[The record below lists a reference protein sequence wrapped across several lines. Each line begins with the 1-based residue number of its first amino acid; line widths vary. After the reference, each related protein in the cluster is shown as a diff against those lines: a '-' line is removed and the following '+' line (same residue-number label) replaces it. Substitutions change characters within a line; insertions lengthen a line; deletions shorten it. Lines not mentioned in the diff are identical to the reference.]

1 MSEANH
7 TVKVVVDAMGGDYA
21 PEEIVKGAVLA
32 AEKND
37 DDTEII
43 LVGPSDIVATELA
56 KYSTSHLPLHCAG
69 ADGFIGES
77 ESPAVAL
84 RRRPNASIAVAFKMV
99 KAGEADAV
107 VGAGSTGAL
116 VTSAIRSMGLLEG
129 IERPVVGGPF
139 FGVAPNTILMDC
151 GVNVDSKPSH
161 LLTFAVV
168 GSIYAKKLLNIDNP
182 TVALLNVGA
191 EENKGNKLTRETH
204 PLLQKSGLNFIGNI
218 EGNEILSGR
227 ANVIVCDG
235 FVGNIL
241 IKFGEGGMELI
252 KSVLRNKV
260 NSYPLLRLFK
270 RPFKVLTS
278 SMFGE
283 NGINPG
289 IGDGLIWGVDGV
301 ALKIHGASRA
311 PDVAKRIAQAKLVVE
326 MDIIDSLK
334 SELAAIRSQ
343 LNLGKEQ

>member
-1 MSEANH
+1 MRESKH
-7 TVKVVVDAMGGDYA
+7 TVKVALDAMGGDHA
-21 PEEIVKGAVLA
+21 PEEIVRGAVLA

-37 DDTEII
+37 VEIS
-43 LVGPSDIVATELA
+43 LVGPTDAVAGELA
-56 KYSTSHLPLHCAG
+56 KYSTSHLPLHCVE
-69 ADGFIGES
+69 ADGFIGEG
-77 ESPAVAL
+77 ESHVVAL

-116 VTSAIRSMGLLEG
+116 VTSAIRSMGMLKG

-139 FGVAPNTILMDC
+139 FGVAPNTIIMDC

-161 LLTFAVV
+161 LLTFAVI
-168 GSIYAKKLLNIDNP
+168 GSIYAKKLLNIANP

-191 EENKGNKLTRETH
+191 EENKGNKLTRETY

-218 EGNEILSGR
+218 EGSEVLSGR

-241 IKFGEGGMELI
+241 IKFGEGGIELI
-252 KSVLRNKV
+252 RGVLRNKI
-260 NSYPLLRLFK
+260 NSYPLLRFFK
-270 RPFKVLTS
+270 KPFKVISS

-283 NGINPG
+283 NGVG
-289 IGDGLIWGVDGV
+289 TSIGDGLIWGVDGI
-301 ALKIHGASRA
+301 AIKMHGASRA
-311 PDVAKRIAQAKLVVE
+311 PDVARKIAQAKLLAD
-326 MDIIDSLK
+326 MDVIGSLK

-343 LNLGKEQ
+343 LKL

>member
-1 MSEANH
+1 MSKANRV
-7 TVKVVVDAMGGDYA
+7 VKVVLDAMGGDYA
-21 PEEIVKGAVLA
+21 PEEIIKGAVLA
-32 AEKND
+32 AEKNNND
-37 DDTEII
+37 MEVI
-43 LVGPSDIVATELA
+43 LVGSKDALGTELK
-56 KYSTSHLPLHCAG
+56 KYKNSHLPLHYIESE
-69 ADGFIGES
+69 GFIGEN
-77 ESPAVAL
+77 ESPVLAL

-99 KAGEADAV
+99 KMGDADAV

-116 VTSAIRSMGLLEG
+116 VTSAIRAMGLVEG
-129 IERPVVGGPF
+129 IERPVIGGPF

-151 GVNVDSKPSH
+151 GVNVDARPSH

-168 GSIYAKKLLNIDNP
+168 GSIYAKKLLNIDDP
-182 TVALLNVGA
+182 KVALLNVGA
-191 EENKGNKLTRETH
+191 EENKGNRLTRETYQ
-204 PLLQKSGLNFIGNI
+204 LLQKSGLNFIGNI
-218 EGNEILSGR
+218 EGNDVLSGR

-241 IKFGEGGMELI
+241 IKFGEGGIELI
-252 KSVLRNKV
+252 KGVLRDKV

-278 SMFGE
+278 AMFGE

-311 PDVAKRIAQAKLVVE
+311 SDVAKRIVQAKLVVE
-326 MDIIDSLK
+326 MDVIDSLK

-343 LNLGKEQ
+343 LKLGKE

>member
-1 MSEANH
+1 MNEAKH
-7 TVKVVVDAMGGDYA
+7 TVKVAVDAMGGDYA

-37 DDTEII
+37 DVEVI
-43 LVGPSDIVATELA
+43 LVGPSDAVATELA
-56 KYSTSHLPLHCAG
+56 KYNTSHLPLHCVEAE
-69 ADGFIGES
+69 GFISES
-77 ESPAVAL
+77 ESPTIAL
-84 RRRPNASIAVAFKMV
+84 RRRPNASIAVAFKIV

-116 VTSAIRSMGLLEG
+116 VTSAIRSMGMLKG

-139 FGVAPNTILMDC
+139 FGVAPNTIIMDC

-161 LLTFAVV
+161 LLTFAVI
-168 GSIYAKKLLNIDNP
+168 GSIYAKKLLNIANP

-191 EENKGNKLTRETH
+191 EENKGNRLTRETY

-218 EGNEILSGR
+218 EGSEVLSGR

-241 IKFGEGGMELI
+241 IKFGEGGIELI
-252 KSVLRNKV
+252 RGVLRNKV
-260 NSYPLLRLFK
+260 NSYPLLRFFK
-270 RPFKVLTS
+270 KPFKVLSS

-283 NGINPG
+283 NGVG
-289 IGDGLIWGVDGV
+289 TSIGDGLIWGLDGIV
-301 ALKIHGASRA
+301 IKIHGASRA
-311 PDVAKRIAQAKLVVE
+311 PDVARKIAQARLLAD
-326 MDIIDSLK
+326 MDVIGSLK

-343 LNLGKEQ
+343 LKL

>member
-1 MSEANH
+1 MSEAKH
-7 TVKVVVDAMGGDYA
+7 KVKVAVDAMGGDYA

-32 AEKND
+32 VEKND
-37 DDTEII
+37 NDTEVI
-43 LVGPSDIVATELA
+43 LVGPSDTVAAELA
-56 KYSTSHLPLHCAG
+56 KYKTSNLPLHCVE
-69 ADGFIGES
+69 ADGFIGER

-99 KAGEADAV
+99 KSGEADAV

-116 VTSAIRSMGLLEG
+116 VTSAIRSMGMLAG

-161 LLTFAVV
+161 LLTFAVI
-168 GSIYAKKLLNIDNP
+168 GSIYAKKLLNITNP
-182 TVALLNVGA
+182 TVALLNIGA
-191 EENKGNKLTRETH
+191 EENKGNKLTRETY
-204 PLLQKSGLNFIGNI
+204 PLLKKSGLNFIGNI
-218 EGNEILSGR
+218 EGNEVLSGG

-241 IKFGEGGMELI
+241 IKFGEGGIELVRN
-252 KSVLRNKV
+252 VLRNKI
-260 NSYPLLRLFK
+260 NSYPLLRVFK
-270 RPFKVLTS
+270 KPFKVLSS

-283 NGINPG
+283 NGAG
-289 IGDGLIWGVDGV
+289 ASIGDGLIWGVDGIAV
-301 ALKIHGASRA
+301 KIHGASRA
-311 PDVAKRIAQAKLVVE
+311 SDVARKIAQAKLVVD
-326 MDIIDSLK
+326 MDLVGSLK

-343 LNLGKEQ
+343 LNL

>member
-1 MSEANH
+1 MNEAKH
-7 TVKVVVDAMGGDYA
+7 TVKVAVDAMGGDYA

-37 DDTEII
+37 DVEVI
-43 LVGPSDIVATELA
+43 LVGPSDAVATELA
-56 KYSTSHLPLHCAG
+56 KYKTSHLPLHCVEAE
-69 ADGFIGES
+69 GFISES
-77 ESPAVAL
+77 ESPTIAL
-84 RRRPNASIAVAFKMV
+84 RRRPNASIAVAFKIV

-116 VTSAIRSMGLLEG
+116 VTSAIRSMGMLKG

-139 FGVAPNTILMDC
+139 FGVAPNTIIMDC

-161 LLTFAVV
+161 LLTFAVI
-168 GSIYAKKLLNIDNP
+168 GSIYAKKLLNIANP

-191 EENKGNKLTRETH
+191 EENKGNRLTRETY

-218 EGNEILSGR
+218 EGSEVLSGR

-241 IKFGEGGMELI
+241 IKFGEGGIELI
-252 KSVLRNKV
+252 RGVLRNKV
-260 NSYPLLRLFK
+260 NSYPLLRFFK
-270 RPFKVLTS
+270 KPFKVMSS

-283 NGINPG
+283 NGVG
-289 IGDGLIWGVDGV
+289 TSIGDGLIWGLDGI
-301 ALKIHGASRA
+301 AIKIHGASRA
-311 PDVAKRIAQAKLVVE
+311 PDVARKIAQARLLAD
-326 MDIIDSLK
+326 MDVIGSLK

-343 LNLGKEQ
+343 LKL